1 MGMKVAAVATMC
13 QDRRVFDAMMAAGT
27 PCPFEGQIGVVAKM
41 AWEQN
46 PDKIPQLEK
55 ENKNETIK
63 NIGFG
68 SLLGLLV
75 HAAFK

>member
-1 MGMKVAAVATMC
+1 
-13 QDRRVFDAMMAAGT
+13 VFDAMMAAGT
-27 PCPFEGQIGVVAKM
+27 PCPYEGKIGEQAK
-41 AWEQN
+41 ASWESN
-46 PDKIPQLEK
+46 PDKVPQLEK
-55 ENKNETIK
+55 VNKNETVK